1 MPFTLDREGKT
12 MNSSLL
18 VVVSAVER
26 VELLVVSHCTDKVVV
41 QFVVLDIF
49 LKTSNNLFF
58 FPLCLCVDAD
68 QCMTGT
74 ARTMTTA
81 WRIATNLPTL
91 IQPCTRTKQQLLPN
105 AGIATNN

>member
-49 LKTSNNLFF
+49 LEDL
-58 FPLCLCVDAD
+58 
-68 QCMTGT
+68 
-74 ARTMTTA
+74 
-81 WRIATNLPTL
+81 
-91 IQPCTRTKQQLLPN
+91 
-105 AGIATNN
+105 